1 MSYRGYNAAD
11 WEFTNVYQGVLTQV
25 IDRTFIVR
33 PGRLAYAV
41 ELYGPQSR
49 WASVYFRVWPRLLAT
64 FRPGR

>member
-1 MSYRGYNAAD
+1 VSYRGYNAAD

-49 WASVYFRVWPRLLAT
+49 
-64 FRPGR
+64 